1 MEKRITKSK
10 KFIII
15 ETILLVLIISLLNTS
30 YYFKNKILTIDKSM
44 IDEYNSLKEN
54 QKDKE
59 KELTKLNNYYI
70 EYSNIDNKINSIKE
84 EYFKYIKNLENDI
97 ISGKSNKKIAYLTF
111 DDGPYYNTYK
121 VLDIL
126 DKYNIK
132 ATFFT
137 TTTNGTYCYDNRSYE
152 CFKLYPEYVKRGH
165 TIANH
170 TYTHAIRYGLYNSAD
185 LFIKA
190 VKDQEEHVKKYAY
203 GYITNIVRFPGGS
216 STARSLKSPIIEKL
230 RENHYGYV
238 DWNGYDGDGGMLSSK
253 DETWNNFISTINE
266 KIEVI
271 LYHDYS
277 RYTTAL
283 LPEMITYLKE
293 NGYILLPLFYESVMI
308 KK

>member
-1 MEKRITKSK
+1 MGKRITESK
-10 KFIII
+10 KFIIT
-15 ETILLVLIISLLNTS
+15 ETILLILIISLLNTS
-30 YYFKNKILTIDKSM
+30 YYYKNKISSIDKYM
-44 IDEYNSLKEN
+44 IDEYNSLKTK

-59 KELTKLNNYYI
+59 KELTELKNYYND
-70 EYSNIDNKINSIKE
+70 YGNIDNKINFIKE
-84 EYFKYIKNLENDI
+84 EYFKYIKQLENDI
-97 ISGKSNKKIAYLTF
+97 INGKSNKKIAYLTF

-126 DKYNIK
+126 DKYNVK

-137 TTTNGTYCYDNRSYE
+137 TTTNGTYCYDNKSYE

-170 TYTHAIRYGLYNSAD
+170 TYTHAIRYGLYSSAES
-185 LFIKA
+185 FIKA

-216 STARSLKSPIIEKL
+216 STARNLKSSIVEKL

-238 DWNGYDGDGGMLSSK
+238 DWNGSDGDGGMLYSK
-253 DETWNNFISTINE
+253 EETWNNFTSTINE

-283 LPEMITYLKE
+283 LPEMITYLEEK
-293 NGYILLPLFYESVMI
+293 GYILLPLFYESNMI

>member
-10 KFIII
+10 KFIIV
-15 ETILLVLIISLLNTS
+15 ETILLILIISLLNTS
-30 YYFKNKILTIDKSM
+30 YYYKNKISSTNKFM
-44 IDEYNSLKEN
+44 IDEYNSLKIK
-54 QKDKE
+54 QKAKE
-59 KELTKLNNYYI
+59 IELTKLKNYHN
-70 EYSNIDNKINSIKE
+70 EYSNIDNEIINIKE
-84 EYFKYIKNLENDI
+84 EYFKYIKNLEDDI

-126 DKYNIK
+126 DKYNVK

-137 TTTNGTYCYDNRSYE
+137 TTTNGMYCYDNKSYE
-152 CFKLYPEYVKRGH
+152 CFNLYPEYVKRGH

-170 TYTHAIRYGLYNSAD
+170 TYTHAIRYGLYSSANS
-185 LFIKA
+185 FIKA
-190 VKDQEEHVKKYAY
+190 VKDQEEQVKKYAY

-216 STARSLKSPIIEKL
+216 STAKNLKSSIVEKL

-238 DWNGYDGDGGMLSSK
+238 DWNGSDGDGGMLSSK
-253 DETWNNFISTINE
+253 DETWNNFTSTINE

-283 LPEMITYLKE
+283 LPEMITYLEEK
-293 NGYILLPLFYESVMI
+293 GYILLPLFYESVVI